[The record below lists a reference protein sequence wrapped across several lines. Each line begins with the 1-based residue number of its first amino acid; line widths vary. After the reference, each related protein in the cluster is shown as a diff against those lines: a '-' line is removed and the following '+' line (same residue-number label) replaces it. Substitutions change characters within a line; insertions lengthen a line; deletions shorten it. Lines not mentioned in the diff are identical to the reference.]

1 MKFGKYVFESFEEF
15 QNIQKLAL
23 ENGIGT
29 VKEFFEFLRANYS
42 QKLVKN

>member
-1 MKFGKYVFESFEEF
+1 MKFGKYVFESYEEF
-15 QNIQKLAL
+15 QYIQNLAV

-29 VKEFFEFLRANYS
+29 IKEFFEFLRANYS